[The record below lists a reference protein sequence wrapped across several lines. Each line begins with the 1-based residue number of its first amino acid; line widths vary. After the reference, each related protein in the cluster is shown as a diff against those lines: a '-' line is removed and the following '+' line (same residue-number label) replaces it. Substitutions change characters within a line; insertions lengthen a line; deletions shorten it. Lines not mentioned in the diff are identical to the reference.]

1 MTHTPMNTSFSCEFQ
16 LFIEDYINGTP
27 DELLAET
34 IESHLP
40 QCAACRELLEATL
53 SSNPAPDW
61 LQLLRQTNQTPALSQ
76 PVTISQLQS
85 QSAADAAAA
94 EPALRLTVQPLL
106 PSRFRIVRQIGVGG
120 MGGVWEAV
128 DLVLQRSVA
137 VKVLKNSAAIHEQQR
152 LLQEGTALGR
162 LAHPGIVRI
171 YEVILCSDQPA
182 VVMELVEGP
191 ALDEYIRDRV
201 IAEQEATFLCMRIAA
216 ATAHAHDNNVI
227 HRDLKPSNI
236 LLSPASTEC
245 MADSSGI
252 HSQWQPMIS
261 DFGIARL
268 ADESTI
274 THAGQIL
281 GTPAYMAPEQTAGQP
296 SAITGAVDIYG
307 IGAILYHLLTGRPP
321 FVTDHSSA
329 TLALVRDADPL
340 APRLLKPD
348 LSPDLENICLK
359 CLAKNPRDR
368 YVSAAALEAD
378 LDAFLQGRPVA
389 ARPAG
394 LFLRTFKWVRRNRLP
409 AAFLAATLTLL
420 IGIVCLSLWSA
431 HKQRELREVADTA
444 KNTAEDQY
452 SNAVAT
458 RQKLERQL
466 EAAVEGMDELMEL
479 LGNPNAFRSPLS
491 AEQMGRFNV
500 NALKVYKDYIDHF
513 GLEKIT
519 KPRDIHV
526 AVRYFSLL
534 LHTDPE
540 KCQATDLQRV
550 ADVFARMS
558 PEQLNAGGMLE
569 LRCRFQE
576 VSARAAAHRTEYS
589 VAADLWLQGADLLA
603 VDVRNGEQPSVQQV
617 VQMRNQAGMCMNAA
631 IEFARSKD
639 PARAADTAGE
649 ACRILHL
656 VLSAEPNSYFDHIR
670 LLDYSLGQMDFLIQ
684 KGDTQSARMVGQAAL
699 AFCPAS
705 GYPAPHMQQQV
716 DQLRAALSG
725 TLASMAP

>member
-1 MTHTPMNTSFSCEFQ
+1 MDTNFSCEFQ

-27 DELLAET
+27 DELLAEA

-40 QCAACRELLEATL
+40 QCAVCRKLLEATL
-53 SSNPAPDW
+53 SSQPAPDW
-61 LQLLRQTNQTPALSQ
+61 LQLLRQSNQTPSPSLAETASRPRPLH
-76 PVTISQLQS
+76 
-85 QSAADAAAA
+85 AAEASAA
-94 EPALRLTVQPLL
+94 EPALRLTSQPLL
-106 PSRFRIVRQIGVGG
+106 PSRFRLSRQIGVGG

-162 LAHPGIVRI
+162 LTHPGIVRI
-171 YEVILCSDQPA
+171 YEVILCRDQPA
-182 VVMELVEGP
+182 VVMELVNGP
-191 ALDEYIRDRV
+191 ALDEYTRDRV
-201 IAEQEATFLCMRIAA
+201 IVEQEAAFLCMRIAA
-216 ATAHAHDNNVI
+216 AAAHAHDNNVI

-236 LLSPASTEC
+236 LLSPASTETGV
-245 MADSSGI
+245 DLVGI

-268 ADESTI
+268 VDENTI

-296 SAITGAVDIYG
+296 SAITASVDIYG

-329 TLALVRDADPL
+329 TLALLRDADPL
-340 APRLLKPD
+340 APRLLRPG

-359 CLAKNPRDR
+359 CLAKRPGER

-378 LDAFLQGRPVA
+378 LDAFLRGRPVA

-394 LFLRTFKWVRRNRLP
+394 LILRTLKWVRRNRLP
-409 AAFLAATLTLL
+409 ATFLTATLSLL
-420 IGIVCLSLWSA
+420 IAIVCLSLLFA
-431 HKQRELREVADTA
+431 HRQREVREVAETA
-444 KNTAEDQY
+444 KRTAESEY
-452 SNAVAT
+452 KNAVTT

-479 LGNPNAFRSPLS
+479 IGNPNAFRSPLS
-491 AEQMGRFNV
+491 AEQMSRFNV

-513 GLEKIT
+513 GLGRMT
-519 KPRDIHV
+519 RPRDILV

-534 LHTDPE
+534 LHTDPA
-540 KCQATDLQRV
+540 KCQVADLQRV

-558 PEQLNAGGMLE
+558 PEQLNAAGMLE
-569 LRCRFQE
+569 LRCRFLE
-576 VSARAAAHRTEYS
+576 VSARAAAHRLEYS
-589 VAADLWLQGADLLA
+589 VAADLWLQAAELLA
-603 VDVRNGEQPSVQQV
+603 VDIGTGDKPSAQQV

-631 IEFARSKD
+631 LEFARSHD
-639 PARAADTAGE
+639 TSRAADAAGE
-649 ACRILHL
+649 ACRILRV
-656 VLSAEPNSYFDHIR
+656 VLRAEPNSHIDHMR
-670 LLDYSLGQMDFLIQ
+670 LLDYSLGHLDFLRQ
-684 KGDTQSARMVGQAAL
+684 KGDAQSARIVGQAAL
-699 AFCPAS
+699 DFCPAS
-705 GYPAPHMQQQV
+705 GYPAPHMQQYV
-716 DQLRAALSG
+716 DQARAALAAALG
-725 TLASMAP
+725 RMAP